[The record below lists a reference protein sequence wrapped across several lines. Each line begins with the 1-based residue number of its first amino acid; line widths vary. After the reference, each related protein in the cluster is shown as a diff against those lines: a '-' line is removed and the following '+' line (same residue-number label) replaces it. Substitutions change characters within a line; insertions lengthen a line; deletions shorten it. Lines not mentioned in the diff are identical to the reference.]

1 MCKSILVVLQALTN
15 RIGKLIETKKGTKLV
30 FI

>member
-15 RIGKLIETKKGTKLV
+15 RIGKLIKSKKGIKLD